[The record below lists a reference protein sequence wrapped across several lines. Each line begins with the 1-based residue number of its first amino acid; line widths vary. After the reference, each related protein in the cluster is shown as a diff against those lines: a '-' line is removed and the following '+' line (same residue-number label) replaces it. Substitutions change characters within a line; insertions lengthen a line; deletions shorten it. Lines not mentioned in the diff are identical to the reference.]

1 MKLLATQIAIGKGA
15 DCENIRDAR
24 FDAAAQKI
32 VALAVV
38 AGWDRSSAIAQLI
51 YELREIEADWD
62 FALGQAQRRA
72 AGR

>member
-32 VALAVV
+32 VALAV
-38 AGWDRSSAIAQLI
+38 
-51 YELREIEADWD
+51 
-62 FALGQAQRRA
+62 RA
-72 AGR
+72 AAESVGETVDHGQIL